1 MNLNKQFQMP
11 AKELGVGLLKC
22 GMILKYYLY
31 MMMAIEESS
40 VENVLMFVADSEN
53 GTSNLQSCLEMSP
66 RYWYCPGFGLF
77 LLVF

>member
-1 MNLNKQFQMP
+1 MP

-53 GTSNLQSCLEMSP
+53 GTSNLQSH
-66 RYWYCPGFGLF
+66 
-77 LLVF
+77 V